1 MTEQEIKQKINNCD
15 RQIVAAY
22 NNLRSAA
29 RDVGSR
35 GYQAAQNARQSAISE
50 ASENKTK
57 NTLLPLI
64 ISVVGLFI
72 FGVSW
77 FLGLAMII
85 GGIGIAYNMNQKADK
100 ELRAVRSSYDQMVS
114 VAENQQRNLNSTL
127 DNNTLI

>member
-1 MTEQEIKQKINNCD
+1 MTEQEIKQRINDCD
-15 RQIVAAY
+15 RQIVSAY

-35 GYQAAQNARQSAISE
+35 GYQAAQSARQSAISE
-50 ASENKTK
+50 ASGNKTK

-64 ISVVGLFI
+64 ISVVGFFM

-77 FLGLAMII
+77 FLGLVMLI
-85 GGIGIAYNMNQKADK
+85 GGIVLAYNLNQKADK
-100 ELRAVRSSYDQMVS
+100 ELKSVQSSYNQMVS

-127 DNNTLI
+127 DNNTKI

>member
-1 MTEQEIKQKINNCD
+1 MTEQELKQKINDCD
-15 RQIVAAY
+15 RQIVSAY

-35 GYQAAQNARQSAISE
+35 GYQAAQSARQSAISE
-50 ASENKTK
+50 ASGNKTK

-64 ISVVGLFI
+64 ISVVGFFM

-77 FLGLAMII
+77 FLGLVMLI
-85 GGIGIAYNMNQKADK
+85 GGIVLAYNLNQKADK
-100 ELRAVRSSYDQMVS
+100 ELKSVQSSYNQMVS

-127 DNNTLI
+127 DNNTKI

>member
-1 MTEQEIKQKINNCD
+1 MTEQEIKQKINDCD
-15 RQIVAAY
+15 RQIVSAY

-35 GYQAAQNARQSAISE
+35 GYQAAQSARQSAISE
-50 ASENKTK
+50 ASGNKTK

-64 ISVVGLFI
+64 ISVVGFFM

-77 FLGLAMII
+77 FLGLVMLI
-85 GGIGIAYNMNQKADK
+85 GGIVLAYNLNQKADK
-100 ELRAVRSSYDQMVS
+100 ELKSVQSSYNQMVS

-127 DNNTLI
+127 DNNTKI

>member
-1 MTEQEIKQKINNCD
+1 MTEQEIKQKINDCD
-15 RQIVAAY
+15 RQIVSAY

-35 GYQAAQNARQSAISE
+35 GYQAAQSARQSAISE
-50 ASENKTK
+50 ASGNKTK

-64 ISVVGLFI
+64 ISVVGYFM

-77 FLGLAMII
+77 FLGLVMLI
-85 GGIGIAYNMNQKADK
+85 GGIVLAYNLNQKADK
-100 ELRAVRSSYDQMVS
+100 ELKSVQSSYNQMVS

-127 DNNTLI
+127 DNNTKI